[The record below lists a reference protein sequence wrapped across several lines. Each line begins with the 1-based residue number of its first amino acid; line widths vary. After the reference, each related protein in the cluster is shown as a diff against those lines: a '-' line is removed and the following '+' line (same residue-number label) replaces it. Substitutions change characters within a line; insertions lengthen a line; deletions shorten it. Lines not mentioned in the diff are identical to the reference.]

1 MRGEQTKTR
10 SELIS
15 HGVIAGVVTVTI
27 AVIELRTHIWLSQGL
42 GDAFVPVVLAAGFVL
57 AFAAIYFIDSFIDRR
72 FDRAREA
79 AAKAPI
85 RLPKVGCVDGEWLDV
100 IWSGDE
106 RHPSRGG
113 VITIASTEAGG
124 FEIAGRSY
132 DLRNFTEPV
141 GIFEATTTVAQGS
154 LVLYHYAGHE
164 GELLDDAQA
173 GRKRKG
179 KQQGDSGVGYYQFW
193 WDDTGCLRFTGAF
206 LALSLAQPVR
216 YVSGRRIAS
225 IRKDDDRLGLLKDY
239 AAEWRSKRDS
249 NPSSSEADRPPPGA

>member
-1 MRGEQTKTR
+1 MRGEQTRTK

-27 AVIELRTHIWLSQGL
+27 AVIELRTHIWLTHEL
-42 GDAFVPVVLAAGFVL
+42 GNAFVPVVLALAFVL
-57 AFAAIYFIDSFIDRR
+57 AFAAIYLVDKFLDRH
-72 FDRAREA
+72 FEQARAA

-85 RLPKVGCVDGEWLDV
+85 LLPKVGCVDGEWLDV

-113 VITIASTEAGG
+113 ILSIESSEAGG
-124 FEIAGRSY
+124 FEIEGRSY

-141 GIFEATTTVAQGS
+141 GIFEATTSVAHGS
-154 LVLYHYAGHE
+154 LILYHYAGHE
-164 GELLDDAQA
+164 DQLLDDAQGKA
-173 GRKRKG
+173 

-216 YVSGRRIAS
+216 YVSGRRIAT
-225 IRKDDDRLGLLKDY
+225 IREADDRLGLLKEY

-249 NPSSSEADRPPPGA
+249 NPSTSDADKPPPADG